1 MAKHMKQ
8 GKKAWGLKIGGIVA
22 ACVSAAVLLC
32 VLMSYG
38 GVLDAISTLFNTSN
52 PSIDTGTTMTT
63 TTTEPAPAPPITPVY
78 QKPEQMKGVWLT
90 PEVDY
95 YLSSKNTGEV
105 VKEQIDKAFSSID
118 TWSFN
123 TILLPLSIKDSDI
136 AVYPSEVV
144 DHLQLTLKDG
154 QAFDPVSYILTLA
167 RERKLFVYPVIN
179 LHVQD
184 GEEWDPRKP
193 EGLARTKAMIHEVVS
208 RYAVDGYFLSGFTFS
223 GKQVPEDKRGTAI
236 DALNS
241 LIKESVKMIFDCNPN
256 LYTGLLSNGVWAH
269 KSVDE
274 RGSQTAEFYEEFTD
288 GCADTLSWLQQG
300 LFQCLMVQNYSST
313 SHPTASFQNVIK
325 WWDGVAAAQNIPLY
339 ISHSANSIG
348 STRSGWK
355 ATDQLAQQYLYCK
368 ATASWKGSCYDS
380 LSALNSDKTGAKEA
394 LQRAYEGTLDE
405 KYIYKQLT
413 LTFPPKTNYTTTSSN
428 VTLQGGGDK
437 NFPLFLNG
445 KELALTEHGFFTL
458 NTTLK
463 VGVNKFEFSHKGT
476 KKLYTITFKQTLI
489 ESVSPSTNMSVD
501 GGNPF
506 VISVVARKGST
517 VTATLNNTTIT
528 LKPTELKEDE
538 SGNAPSDFQEFK
550 GSYTLPKGTVGQAK
564 ALGAVSVKASYN
576 GLSESKTG
584 GKITVKALPVPTTV
598 PNTSVPAGTVIPSP
612 AGDAKIITISS
623 NYAESFSGGTAID
636 DHSRPYNSYLP
647 KGTKD
652 YWVRTVYNGS
662 LSYYLLASGKRVY
675 CKDAT
680 MVTGGTLTA
689 TPLQNGS
696 VAVSSTHTTF
706 SFDDSVY
713 IPVYAYTSGQKYYK
727 DDKTGQGTPNYGLER
742 YQQTTT
748 HINLE
753 FHYLS
758 EVPALPDISQSP
770 LFSSAKWIAGPTS
783 QSFTL
788 QLTLKKTGAFYG
800 VSTKWEGNRLTISFL
815 NPANVSKNSAAE
827 KLKGVRILLDPGH
840 GASND
845 KPWEAPFNLDYANTL
860 KSKLEALGA
869 TVDMTR
875 TAPLTGSLSLQQRV
889 IMSQRVGYH
898 MVISVHMNGA
908 NGKATGA
915 TVHYYT
921 ECAYTP
927 SAAVYKEMH
936 EVEVTYGVGTKQNG
950 TPRSSGTVWGTLYM
964 TRSIF
969 HCPSILLECA
979 FLDNA
984 KDKEALIDPIYR
996 DKLMQAVT
1004 DGLVNYFS
1012 AM

>member
-8 GKKAWGLKIGGIVA
+8 GKLTKGLKIGAIIAASLIVT
-22 ACVSAAVLLC
+22 VLVCAL
-32 VLMSYG
+32 LSYG
-38 GVLDAISTLFNTSN
+38 GVLDAVATLFNTSK
-52 PSIDTGTTMTT
+52 PSTNTT
-63 TTTEPAPAPPITPVY
+63 TTTTNTTTAPPPPITPVY
-78 QKPEQMKGVWLT
+78 QKPDHMKGVWLT
-90 PEVDY
+90 PTIDY
-95 YLSSKNTGEV
+95 YTSSKDTGEV
-105 VKEQIDKAFSSID
+105 VKKQIDKAFTAID
-118 TWSFN
+118 TWNFN
-123 TILLPLSIKDSDI
+123 TIILPLNIKDSVT
-136 AVYPSEVV
+136 AVYPSNVV
-144 DHLQLTLKDG
+144 DHLTLTLKDG
-154 QAFDPVSYILTLA
+154 QAFDPISYILTLA
-167 RERKLFVYPVIN
+167 RERKLFVYPVLD
-179 LHVQD
+179 LHVQN

-193 EGLARTKAMIHEVVS
+193 EGIARTKAMIHEVAS

-223 GKQVPEDKRGTAI
+223 GKQVPDNERDIAVN
-236 DALNS
+236 ALNS
-241 LIKESVKMIFDCNPN
+241 VIKESIKTIFDCNPN
-256 LYTGLLSNGVWAH
+256 LYTGLLSTGVWAH

-300 LFQCLMVQNYSST
+300 LFQCVMVQNYSST

-325 WWDGVAAAQNIPLY
+325 WWDSVVTAQNLPLY
-339 ISHSANSIG
+339 ISHSANAIG
-348 STRSGWK
+348 STRTGWK

-368 ATASWKGSCYDS
+368 STPSWQGSCYDT
-380 LSALNSDKTGAKEA
+380 LSALNGDKSGAKEA

-405 KYIYKQLT
+405 EYIYKQLT
-413 LTFPPKTNYTTTSSN
+413 LTFPPKTNYTTTTSN

-437 NFPLFLNG
+437 NFPLLLNG
-445 KELALTEHGFFTL
+445 KEIELTEHGFFTL

-476 KKLYTITFKQTLI
+476 KKVYTITFKQTLI
-489 ESVSPSTNMSVD
+489 ETVSPATNMSVD

-517 VTATLNNTTIT
+517 VTATLDKTTVT
-528 LKPTELKEDE
+528 LKPTDLKEDE
-538 SGNAPSDFQEFK
+538 SGNAPSEFQEYK
-550 GSYTLPKGTVGQAK
+550 GSFTLPNGSVGQTK
-564 ALGAVSVKASYN
+564 ALGAVTIKASYN

-598 PNTSVPAGTVIPSP
+598 PNISVPAGTVIPSP
-612 AGDAKIITISS
+612 VDDTKIITIQSD
-623 NYAESFSGGTAID
+623 YAESFSGGTAID
-636 DHSRPYNSYLP
+636 DFSRPYNSYLP

-680 MVTGGTLTA
+680 ILSGGVLTA
-689 TPLQNGS
+689 TPLKNG
-696 VAVSSTHTTF
+696 AVSISQTHTIF
-706 SFDDSVY
+706 SFDTAY
-713 IPVYAYTSGQKYYK
+713 AIPVYAYTSGQKYYK
-727 DDKTGQGTPNYGLER
+727 DDKSGKETPHYGLER

-770 LFSSAKWIAGPTS
+770 LFSKAQWIAGPTS
-783 QSFTL
+783 QSFVL

-815 NPANVSKNSAAE
+815 NPANISKNPAAE

-860 KSKLEALGA
+860 KTKLEALGA
-869 TVDMTR
+869 IVDMTR

-889 IMSQRVGYH
+889 ILSQRHGYH

-927 SAAVYKEMH
+927 AAAVYKEMH
-936 EVEVTYGVGTKQNG
+936 DVEVTYGVGTKANG

-984 KDKEALIDPIYR
+984 KDKEALIDPVYR

-1004 DGLVNYFS
+1004 NGLINYFS